1 MMRWRRGRGHRVPVV
16 RPGVTTLGAVVVEV
30 VQVGRRAGLAAG
42 GTQPPQSLVPDGVAV
57 AGVGV
62 VVRLVGITV
71 GRRGR
76 TSRVLL

>member
-1 MMRWRRGRGHRVPVV
+1 M
-16 RPGVTTLGAVVVEV
+16 TTLGTVAAVVVVVEV
-30 VQVGRRAGLAAG
+30 VQIGRRAGLAAG
-42 GTQPPQSLVPDGVAV
+42 GTQPPQSLVPDCVAV